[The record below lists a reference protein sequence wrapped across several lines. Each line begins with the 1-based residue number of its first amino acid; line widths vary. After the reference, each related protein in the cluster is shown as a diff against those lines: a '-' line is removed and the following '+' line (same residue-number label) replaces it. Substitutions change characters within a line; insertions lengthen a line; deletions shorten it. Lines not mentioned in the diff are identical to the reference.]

1 MKRKMPPIL
10 RRIATARRD
19 QARIAR
25 LEQRPAGA
33 RVRPRDGGRRRVGD
47 VVLLRRVAVGA
58 EEEEPGAG
66 VVEEGGRFDQA
77 LVGGAV
83 VVEDCGRGA
92 HEGGAG
98 GGEALEAEGGW
109 LDGFDWGFHLLAGGG
124 GRAGCKGGVVTGVAA
139 DAAVADRVAV
149 DFPGDPALAVVVE
162 DGGVDGAALVEGA
175 DQCFVSGWGVRA
187 GNGVGCGDADAV
199 QGGVLGCGCTVV
211 HHEGAV
217 VLWKCD

>member
-1 MKRKMPPIL
+1 MPPVL
-10 RRIATARRD
+10 RRIATPRRD
-19 QARIAR
+19 QPAIAR
-25 LEQRPAGA
+25 LEQRPGRA

-58 EEEEPGAG
+58 EEEEPSAG

-77 LVGGAV
+77 LVRGAV
-83 VVEDCGRGA
+83 VVEDRGRGA
-92 HEGGAG
+92 DEGGAG

-109 LDGFDWGFHLLAGGG
+109 LDGFDWEGVS
-124 GRAGCKGGVVTGVAA
+124 AGCRRRDWKRGGVTGVAA
-139 DAAVADRVAV
+139 DAAVTDGVAV

-175 DQCFVSGWGVRA
+175 DQCFVADGGVWA
-187 GNGVGCGDADAV
+187 GDGVGCGDADAM
-199 QGGVLGCGCTVV
+199 QGGVLGCGCAVV

-217 VLWKCD
+217 VLCRCD